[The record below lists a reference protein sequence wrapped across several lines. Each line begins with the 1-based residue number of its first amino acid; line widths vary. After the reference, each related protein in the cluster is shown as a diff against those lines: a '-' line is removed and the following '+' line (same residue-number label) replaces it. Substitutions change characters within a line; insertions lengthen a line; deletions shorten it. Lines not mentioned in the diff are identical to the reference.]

1 VSGVLG
7 GLVVVVATIG
17 CGEAPRRD
25 CATWVWAQP
34 LRAGARLEVIG
45 SWDGWLT
52 PGILLQATEEPGW
65 WAARVDGEV
74 PPGEHGYL
82 ILEDGVDR
90 IDEHNPLTTFWAEQG
105 DLEVSLL
112 QVPDC
117 GLPVLTVTEVKVAE
131 DAVRVQASF
140 VAGTDGAAGVRV
152 AATRGTAE
160 IDAGSGAVVAELRTR
175 ERGKH
180 SVTLTVTDEAGRTA
194 RARASAFV
202 RPAAPTWADGLLY
215 QVVTDRF
222 RGDGG
227 RA

>member
-90 IDEHNPLTTFWAEQG
+90 LDEHNPLTTFWAEQG

-140 VAGTDGAAGVRV
+140 VAGTDGAAGMK
-152 AATRGTAE
+152 RGG
-160 IDAGSGAVVAELRTR
+160 DA
-175 ERGKH
+175 
-180 SVTLTVTDEAGRTA
+180 
-194 RARASAFV
+194 
-202 RPAAPTWADGLLY
+202 
-215 QVVTDRF
+215 
-222 RGDGG
+222 GDGG
-227 RA
+227 DRRGVGGRGGGAADPRARETLSDADGDGRGGTGRGRGRRRSCGRRRRRGRTGCCIRW